1 MNEITQFSFEGSR
14 VRTIVADGLPQFVA
28 RDVASVLGYAR
39 TADAVRK
46 HVDAEDKGVA
56 VLETP
61 GGRQNLTTITE
72 SGVYSLIMSSK
83 LPNAKRFKRWV
94 TSEVLPSIRKD
105 GAYLAPK
112 TAEEWLNNPDLMID
126 VLTRYKQ
133 SQKEVQRL
141 HDENAVMAPK
151 ADYTDKMLLNPGL
164 ETTSMIAKNYGYS
177 AVQFNRLLYGFK
189 IQFRQGD
196 TWVLYSKYQDKGY
209 THIKPYEYT
218 NSDGVHQVRNTMKW
232 TQRGAKFLYDFLA
245 DRGIRPKVEQL
256 GLEEVTHG

>member
-1 MNEITQFSFEGSR
+1 MNEITPFDFEGYQ
-14 VRTIVADGLPQFVA
+14 VRAVVIDNEPYFVGK
-28 RDVASVLGYAR
+28 DVTKVLGYSNSSKAIL
-39 TADAVRK
+39 D
-46 HVDAEDKGVA
+46 HVDTDDK
-56 VLETP
+56 LNNETLSSLGQR
-61 GGRQNLTTITE
+61 GGWLIAE
-72 SGVYSLIMSSK
+72 SGMYSLIMSSK
-83 LPNAKRFKRWV
+83 LPSAKRFKHWV
-94 TSEVLPSIRKD
+94 TSEVLPSIRRD

-133 SQKEVQRL
+133 SQKEIQRL

-151 ADYTDKMLLNPGL
+151 ADYTDKMLSNPGL

-189 IQFRQGD
+189 IQFRQGG

-209 THIKPYEYT
+209 THIEPYEYT

-232 TQRGAKFLYDFLA
+232 TQKGAKFLYDFLA

-256 GLEEVTHG
+256 ELEG

>member
-1 MNEITQFSFEGSR
+1 MSEITLFNFEGSR

-28 RDVASVLGYAR
+28 RDVASILGYAR

-83 LPNAKRFKRWV
+83 LPNAKRFKRRV

-133 SQKEVQRL
+133 SQKEIQRL
-141 HDENAVMAPK
+141 HDENTVMAPK
-151 ADYTDKMLLNPGL
+151 ADYTDKMLSNPGL

-189 IQFRQGD
+189 IQFRQGG

-209 THIKPYEYT
+209 THVEPYGYT

-232 TQRGAKFLYDFLA
+232 TQKGAKFLYDFLA

-256 GLEEVTHG
+256 ELEG